1 MPVSHL
7 ILNLGLTLTW
17 GIIGSFI
24 IIWKISIQSNSAL
37 VGFLFGFTLTLL
49 LLSPFIYH
57 HSHKKILSHK
67 ETDPQKQLVT
77 SIKFI
82 GLLVLIIIVL
92 SILFAFLH
100 HQFLVA
106 LK

>member
-1 MPVSHL
+1 MPVNHL

-17 GIIGSFI
+17 GIIASFI
-24 IIWKISIQSNSAL
+24 IIWKISIQGNSVL
-37 VGFLFGFTLTLL
+37 VGFLFGFTITLL

-57 HSHKKILSHK
+57 RSHKKILSYK
-67 ETDPQKQLVT
+67 ETDPQKQLLG
-77 SIKFI
+77 SIKFVV
-82 GLLVLIIIVL
+82 LLVSIIIVL
-92 SILFAFLH
+92 SVLFAFLH